1 MLAKNFGGLMVDLF
15 YFPVWF
21 VFFVIIFS
29 TVVGLATGFYPAK
42 RAAKLNALEALRYK

>member
-1 MLAKNFGGLMVDLF
+1 VELF

-21 VFFVIIFS
+21 VFFIVIFS
-29 TVVGLATGFYPAK
+29 TLVGLITGFYPAK